1 MPQLHF
7 YVPEEIAAKVRERAK
22 NNKIPVSRY
31 LADVIK
37 RELVDGWPKGFFD
50 KISGKWEGE
59 FPELMREKPEDLEV
73 F

>member
-37 RELVDGWPKGFFD
+37 RELAEGWPKGFFD